1 MLNITGINHCFVTP
15 VIPNVD
21 ITICFSLNN
30 INYRDLGTTI
40 IIFVL

>member
-21 ITICFSLNN
+21 ITTNN
-30 INYRDLGTTI
+30 INYKDLGTTI